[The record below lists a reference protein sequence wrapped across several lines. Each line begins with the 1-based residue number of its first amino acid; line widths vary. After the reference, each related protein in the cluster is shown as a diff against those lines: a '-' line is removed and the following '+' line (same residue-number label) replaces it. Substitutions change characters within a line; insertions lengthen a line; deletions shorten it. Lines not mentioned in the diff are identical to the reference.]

1 MVLVTGSNCLFS
13 YFIIAAVIES
23 YKKVSLD
30 LENQKYLAMAKKLYE
45 YGLRFNRDEIY
56 KDTRFI
62 IQAQIEKADEDL

>member
-1 MVLVTGSNCLFS
+1 MVLVLSSNSLFC
-13 YFIIAAVIES
+13 YFIIAAIIES

-30 LENQKYLAMAKKLYE
+30 LLNQKYLAMAKKLFE

-62 IQAQIEKADEDL
+62 IQA